1 MQEFTNCE
9 QYIIKTHYKD
19 HCEIGDLYV
28 LISPKGIRGLFW
40 QAFPAPIL
48 TKTQPASLIKK
59 VEEFVEGYL
68 QGKTNI
74 HSLPMDLQGSDFQKK
89 VWQEVLKIP
98 YGQTQ
103 SYQQIATQIGLPKG
117 ARAVGTAI
125 GKNPVCLLVPCHR
138 VISADGSLGGFS
150 GGLEI
155 KKKLLQLE
163 RVPDFI

>member
-1 MQEFTNCE
+1 
-9 QYIIKTHYKD
+9 
-19 HCEIGDLYV
+19 
-28 LISPKGIRGLFW
+28 
-40 QAFPAPIL
+40 
-48 TKTQPASLIKK
+48 
-59 VEEFVEGYL
+59 
-68 QGKTNI
+68 
-74 HSLPMDLQGSDFQKK
+74 MDLQGSDFQKK